1 MRTGGYSA
9 GNREDCLNY
18 TDLNENDNFLRY
30 PTNKVVATVNT
41 PEQLQSAIQELNQT
55 GFGEDKI
62 DVLCGQKG
70 ADRLDVTG
78 ERHGFL
84 ARLYRFIEKFGDME
98 SENLHDYEQELRGGH
113 FLLAVDVP
121 NEEKRV
127 HVVQILESHGGH
139 RINFYGRWQVQG
151 LAS

>member
-1 MRTGGYSA
+1 M
-9 GNREDCLNY
+9 
-18 TDLNENDNFLRY
+18 
-30 PTNKVVATVNT
+30 
-41 PEQLQSAIQELNQT
+41 
-55 GFGEDKI
+55 
-62 DVLCGQKG
+62 LCGQKG

-78 ERHGFL
+78 EHHGFL

-127 HVVQILESHGGH
+127 PVVQILESHGGH
-139 RINFYGRWQVQG
+139 RINFYGRWQVEG